1 MAARSERKFRI
12 ELLQEQHSSGKM
24 DKSGPVPTD
33 PNMAAHYKTLL
44 AVEELREELREGGGS
59 LAPLAPDTERIIQEK
74 VAVESE
80 LKLLAEALETT
91 KKEIAGLR
99 YSASQGDRIVT
110 MNHQLDA
117 ITSATEDATNRI
129 LSAAEIIDGDI
140 QKLQANASSEEEI
153 TAFEVVSDEVIKI
166 YEACNFQ
173 DLTGQ
178 RITKV
183 IETLKHVEERV
194 DVMIKGLG
202 GDDEAFASYIPEEEE
217 TEDVALEGPQ
227 SEGDGISQSD
237 IDSLFD

>member
-12 ELLQEQHSSGKM
+12 ELLQEQHSSGKI

-33 PNMAAHYKTLL
+33 PNLAAHHKTLL
-44 AVEELREELREGGGS
+44 AVEGLREELREGGGS

-80 LKLLAEALETT
+80 LKLLADALETT

-99 YSASQGDRIVT
+99 YSASQGDRLVT

-129 LSAAEIIDGDI
+129 LSAAEAIDGDI
-140 QKLQANASSEEEI
+140 QKLQANAADEEEV
-153 TAFEVVSDEVIKI
+153 TALENVSDEVIKI

-202 GDDEAFASYIPEEEE
+202 GDVEAFAAYIPEEEE

>member
-1 MAARSERKFRI
+1 MPARSEKKFRI
-12 ELLQEQHSSGKM
+12 EILQEQHLAGKTE
-24 DKSGPVPTD
+24 KSGPKPSD
-33 PNMAAHYKTLL
+33 PNMAAHHETLQ
-44 AVEELREELREGGGS
+44 AIHELKRELISNGGS
-59 LAPLAPDTERIIQEK
+59 PAPLAPDTERIIQEK

-80 LKLLAEALETT
+80 LKLLSEALENT
-91 KKEIAGLR
+91 KREIAGLR
-99 YSASQGDRIVT
+99 YSAGQGDRIIT

-117 ITSATEDATNRI
+117 ITNATEDATNRI
-129 LSAAEIIDGDI
+129 LSAAETIDTDI
-140 QKLQANASSEEEI
+140 QKLQTNASDEEEI
-153 TAFEVVSDEVIKI
+153 TALETIGDEVIKI

-202 GDDEAFASYIPEEEE
+202 GDAEAFAAYIPEEEE
-217 TEDVALEGPQ
+217 TEEVALEGPQ
-227 SEGDGISQSD
+227 NDGGGISQSD